1 MKKLFFTA
9 ALSLLAM
16 GVFAQKKV
24 LKSAE
29 KAFKKG
35 AYEEA
40 VALAKQA
47 SENPETASNPD
58 VYILLGKVSLQEFA
72 NSDFAD
78 LDEARAS
85 MGYFNQALGF
95 SDENEKEDILAKPF
109 FLPGEEKKPIKE
121 RKLAAGGDMM
131 GLLEFY
137 IAEEGNKALD
147 GEDYEKAYPLMELT
161 YMLDSTI
168 IERAFFTAYS
178 AEQAENQEVA
188 LKYFKKVLGYD
199 QEYANK
205 SYAYSQVISY
215 SIDKKDYDTALEMI
229 REAKVVYPE
238 EKLFADWEVEV
249 LLQADK
255 MDEALKNLEAIIA
268 AGNGNKQTYYTLSF
282 LYLRNDNWEKAIEL
296 SRKAIE
302 LDANYIDAYYVLGTG
317 IFNQGADITTEA
329 NAEVDDEA
337 KYKALKEKSLEKFR
351 EAMPIFE
358 RLIADNDKDVFY
370 LRPLSTIYDQLS
382 MDDKRDEI
390 LAKLDAIEGN

>member
-47 SENPETASNPD
+47 SENPETTSNPD
-58 VYILLGKVSLQEFA
+58 VYILLGKISLQEFA

-78 LDEARAS
+78 LDEARTS
-85 MGYFNQALGF
+85 MAYFNQALEY
-95 SDENEKEDILAKPF
+95 SDENGKEDILAKPF
-109 FLPGEEKKPIKE
+109 FLPGEDKKPIKE

-131 GLLEFY
+131 GLLELY
-137 IAEEGNKALD
+137 ITEESNKALD
-147 GEDYEKAYPLMELT
+147 GEDYEKAYPLLEMT
-161 YMLDSTI
+161 YMMDSSI

-178 AEQAENQEVA
+178 AEQAENKEVA

-205 SYAYSQVISY
+205 SYAYSQIISY
-215 SIDKKDYDTALEMI
+215 SIELKEYDEALKMI
-229 REAKVVYPE
+229 RKAKEVYPD
-238 EKLFADWEVEV
+238 EKLYADWEVEV

-255 MDEALKNLEAIIA
+255 MDEALKNLETIIA
-268 AGNGNKQTYYTLSF
+268 AGNGSKQTYYTLSF
-282 LYLRNDNWEKAIEL
+282 LYLSNDNWEKAIEI

-302 LDANYIDAYYVLGTG
+302 LDPDYIEAYYVLGTG
-317 IFNQGADITTEA
+317 IFNQGADLTTEA

-337 KYKALKEKSLEKFR
+337 KYQALKAKSLEKFK

-358 RLIADNDKDVFY
+358 KLIADNDKDVFY

-382 MDDKRDEI
+382 MDTKRDEI
-390 LAKLDAIEGN
+390 LAKLDALEGN